1 MLFQEGLSQ
10 KEIEHELCH
19 DITGKQASSCY
30 IIIILLLLVHITI
43 TFKPLPGGLLLHCRL
58 LVLYIYNYVE
68 EMLKYH
74 EKIITVY

>member
-19 DITGKQASSCY
+19 DITGKQAPSCY
-30 IIIILLLLVHITI
+30 IIILLLLVYIII
-43 TFKPLPGGLLLHCRL
+43 TFESLPGGLLLHCRL